1 MSAQLEE
8 ILAGHRVC
16 ICVGSGGVGK
26 TTTSAAIAVGM
37 AARGMKVAVLTI
49 DPARRLA
56 DSLGLEEL
64 GNTLSQVD
72 TSTLEGLTDLQ
83 GVADGE
89 LWAMMLDSKATFDE
103 VIHAYAPD
111 EESRDRILGNRIY
124 KQISG
129 ALAGS
134 QEYMAMEKLYELDTE
149 GEYDLLIL
157 DTPPSRNALDFLDAP
172 QRVTQF
178 IEGRAM
184 RLFVRPTGFGA
195 RVAGRGFGVVSAV
208 LRRVTGGDLI
218 ADLSEFFSAMAGMLG
233 GFKERAERVEALL
246 SDEGT
251 TFLVVTGPAGEPI
264 EEAAY
269 LRAKLAEGNLPFGG
283 LIVNRVHPQAAG
295 SGEPGSNRRA
305 LAALK
310 KSLADTDLAQRVVD
324 AESDQAVLA
333 NRDRRNI
340 DALAAEAPGVSMIEV
355 PELGDEIH
363 DIEGLLALGRYL
375 FE

>member
-1 MSAQLEE
+1 MSAQLEG
-8 ILAGHRVC
+8 ILAGNRVC

-49 DPARRLA
+49 DPAKRLA
-56 DSLGLEEL
+56 ESLGLEWL
-64 GNTLSQVD
+64 GNTPRQVD
-72 TSTLEGLTDLQ
+72 TTALGGLADLD
-83 GVADGE
+83 GDGDGE

-103 VIHAYAPD
+103 VVDTYAPD
-111 EESRDRILGNRIY
+111 QESRDRILHNRIY

-134 QEYMAMEKLYELDTE
+134 QEYMAMEKLYELDSE
-149 GEYDLLIL
+149 GGYDLLIL

-184 RLFVRPTGFGA
+184 RLFIRPTGFGA
-195 RVAGRGFGVVSAV
+195 RVAGRGFSVISSV

-233 GFKERAERVEALL
+233 GFRERAERVEALL

-269 LRAKLAEGNLPFGG
+269 LRAKLEEGGLPFGG

-295 SGEPGSNRRA
+295 SGEPGGTAGA

-310 KSLADTDLAQRVVD
+310 KSLGDNDLAERVVA

-333 NRDRRNI
+333 DRDRRNI
-340 DALAAEAPGVSMIEV
+340 DALAMGAPGVPLIEV
-355 PELGDEIH
+355 PELTDAIH
-363 DIEGLLALGRYL
+363 DIDGLLALGRYL

>member
-8 ILAGHRVC
+8 ILAGNRVC

-49 DPARRLA
+49 DPAKRLA
-56 DSLGLEEL
+56 ESLGLEGL
-64 GNTLSQVD
+64 GNTPRQVD
-72 TSTLEGLTDLQ
+72 TSALGSLTDLE
-83 GVADGE
+83 GAGE

-103 VIHAYAPD
+103 VIDTYAPD
-111 EESRDRILGNRIY
+111 QESRDRILHNRIY

-134 QEYMAMEKLYELDTE
+134 QEYMAMEKLYEIDSE
-149 GEYDLLIL
+149 GGYDLLIL

-184 RLFVRPTGFGA
+184 RLFIRPTGLGA
-195 RVAGRGFGVVSAV
+195 RVAGRGFSVISSV

-233 GFKERAERVEALL
+233 GFRERAERVEALL

-269 LRAKLAEGNLPFGG
+269 LRTKLEEGGLPFGG

-295 SGEPGSNRRA
+295 SDEQGGAANA
-305 LAALK
+305 LAALR
-310 KSLADTDLAQRVVD
+310 KSLGDNDLAERVVA

-333 NRDRRNI
+333 DRDRRNI
-340 DALAAEAPGVSMIEV
+340 DALAAGAPGVPLIEV
-355 PELGDEIH
+355 PELSDAIH
-363 DIEGLLALGRYL
+363 DIEGLLALGRHL